1 MSLEP
6 QRPWVEMESDLLHSK
21 ELYRGSIKYGI
32 VLLKDWSVVNSTG
45 QIAAAAAVPL
55 HGLKLSNMLHSWL
68 HPKQLHHFQYLW
80 KQIGKVLKSRDS
92 SEIFLISTANSKHRL
107 SEMDNVSL
115 SIQCSLRHITWT
127 WKKQPDRDTVGDQL
141 KPLLLQPLRQG
152 GHLNMKQRANQ
163 LDKVSLF
170 CICLSSLNSSKEIQ
184 LMTKF
189 GWTNWH

>member
-6 QRPWVEMESDLLHSK
+6 QRPWVEM

-32 VLLKDWSVVNSTG
+32 VLLKDLWVVYSTG
-45 QIAAAAAVPL
+45 QIAAAAVPL

-80 KQIGKVLKSRDS
+80 KQIGVLKSCDS
-92 SEIFLISTANSKHRL
+92 GELFLISTANSKHKL

-127 WKKQPDRDTVGDQL
+127 WKKQPDRDTVGDSLQCHQL
-141 KPLLLQPLRQG
+141 KPLLLQPQRQG

-163 LDKVSLF
+163 LDKVSLLF
-170 CICLSSLNSSKEIQ
+170 RMCPSSLNSSKEIQ
-184 LMTKF
+184 LMKKL